1 MHIQAVKLQPALFLL
16 RIRLTLRF
24 HQHKAAAV
32 AKLFSAVWCCQVFVV
47 YPVRHYRTVCHKLEG
62 SGSSVLTASGFSA
75 EKGLETSL
83 IWIRRA
89 TGHSRP
95 AAMSRELPVDKP
107 HDIVQCAK
115 FFTVSISD
123 GVTLAVGP
131 GYPLNGASSPAPVPT
146 LSPVHPPSGKA
157 LGRTDRP
164 GLVLRTDLLSGYHLI
179 ECMA

>member
-1 MHIQAVKLQPALFLL
+1 MDPAVPQAIRAQQP
-16 RIRLTLRF
+16 
-24 HQHKAAAV
+24 
-32 AKLFSAVWCCQVFVV
+32 C
-47 YPVRHYRTVCHKLEG
+47 PVR
-62 SGSSVLTASGFSA
+62 
-75 EKGLETSL
+75 
-83 IWIRRA
+83 
-89 TGHSRP
+89 
-95 AAMSRELPVDKP
+95 LPVDKP

-131 GYPLNGASSPAPVPT
+131 GYPLNGRHHLQHRSLRFRLFIRRQEKP
-146 LSPVHPPSGKA
+146 